1 MRRTVKRSRQAG
13 QALVEFALTVLVVL
27 VVVFWAWELVML
39 MYTYNV
45 MAGAAKEGV
54 RYAIVHGSGNSTLCS
69 PPCTGACGTPNA
81 CVTNVVTN
89 YAKYSVHDISG
100 MTVTVTYPDGNNKT
114 PSRVRVAI
122 SYPYAPWFALGWSPP
137 VIRAA
142 AEGRI
147 VN

>member
-1 MRRTVKRSRQAG
+1 MRRKFDRSRDAG

-54 RYAIVHGSGNSTLCS
+54 RYGIVHGTGNSTLCS
-69 PPCTGACGTPNA
+69 LPCSGVCGTSSA
-81 CVTNVVTN
+81 CITNVVTN

-100 MTVTVTYPDGNNKT
+100 MTVTVTYPDGSAKT
-114 PSRVRVAI
+114 PNRVRVAV
-122 SYPYAPWFALGWSPP
+122 SYPYVPWFALGWSPP
-137 VIRAA
+137 VINAA